1 MSDFARSFQ
10 RLRADHGKSTL
21 WISATSTAALAA
33 WIIWALLA
41 QVSLYEVSTDA
52 RVELDGATYP
62 IDAPFAGRVVST
74 SLHTGQRVRR
84 GDLLIEIDAMAEQLQ
99 LREVQVQAQGLEPQ
113 IAQLN
118 AQIEAERG
126 MRSEEDRAA
135 RLKAEEAESRVHEAQ
150 IPADY
155 AAKNLVRI
163 RALRAENYVS
173 THDLEKAESDAS
185 QLRAAASALEM
196 AASRIPQDQ
205 ATRNRER
212 DVRIGRLQ
220 GEIATL
226 GAQRGTLQA
235 ETVRLNYEMERR
247 RIRAPVDGLV
257 GEAVDLRVGA
267 VVGNGDRLGSIVPA
281 GRLLVVA
288 HYSAQAAFGRIR
300 AGQPA
305 TLRLD
310 GFPWAEFGTV
320 SATVADVGREVRDGK
335 VRVEL
340 ALLTRSSFRGS
351 LEHGMPGTL
360 EVAVERLSP
369 LNLTLRATGQWLTR
383 PL

>member
-10 RLRADHGKSTL
+10 RLRAEHGNSTL
-21 WISATSTAALAA
+21 WISATSAGALAA
-33 WIIWALLA
+33 WIMWALLA
-41 QVSLYEVSTDA
+41 QVSIYEVSADA

-62 IDAPFAGRVVST
+62 IDAPVAGRVVAT
-74 SLHTGQRVRR
+74 SLHAGQRVRR
-84 GDLLIEIDAMAEQLQ
+84 GDLLIEIDAMAEQLH
-99 LREVQVQAQGLEPQ
+99 LREVEVQARGLEPQ

-135 RLKAEEAESRVHEAQ
+135 RLKIEEAESRVHEAQ

-155 AAKNLVRI
+155 AAKNLVRV

-212 DVRIGRLQ
+212 DIRIGRLQ

-226 GAQRGTLQA
+226 EAQRGTLEA
-235 ETVRLNYEMERR
+235 ETVRLNYEIERR

-257 GEAVDLRVGA
+257 GEAINLRVGA

-288 HYSAQAAFGRIR
+288 HYPAQAAFGRIR

-340 ALLTRSSFRGS
+340 ALLARSNFRGS

-369 LNLTLRATGQWLTR
+369 LNLTLRTAGQWLTR

>member
-10 RLRADHGKSTL
+10 RLRADHGRSTL
-21 WISATSTAALAA
+21 WISATAALVLAA
-33 WIIWALLA
+33 WILWALCA
-41 QVSLYEVSTDA
+41 QISLYEVSTDA

-62 IDAPFAGRVVST
+62 IDAPFAGRIVAT
-74 SLHTGQRVRR
+74 SLHSGQRVRR
-84 GDLLIEIDAMAEQLQ
+84 GELLIEIDSMAEQLQ

-113 IAQLN
+113 VAQLN
-118 AQIEAERG
+118 AQIDAERS
-126 MRSEEDRAA
+126 MRSEEDRAV

-155 AAKNLVRI
+155 AAKDLVRI
-163 RALRAENYVS
+163 RALRAENFAS
-173 THDLEKAESDAS
+173 AHDLEKAESDAS
-185 QLRAAASALEM
+185 QLRAAASAIEM

-205 ATRNRER
+205 AARNRER

-226 GAQRGTLQA
+226 EAQRATLQA
-235 ETVRLNYEMERR
+235 ETTRLNYEIERR
-247 RIRAPVDGLV
+247 RIRAPVDGLI
-257 GEAVDLRVGA
+257 GEAVNLRVGA
-267 VVGNGDRLGSIVPA
+267 VVGDGDRLGSIVPA

-288 HYSAQAAFGRIR
+288 HYPAQAAFGRIR
-300 AGQPA
+300 AGQSA

-340 ALLTRSSFRGS
+340 ALLPRSSFRGS

-369 LNLTLRATGQWLTR
+369 LNLTLRTAGQWLTR
-383 PL
+383 PQ

>member
-1 MSDFARSFQ
+1 MPDFARSFH
-10 RLRADHGKSTL
+10 RLRADHGNSTL
-21 WISATSTAALAA
+21 WISATSAAALAA
-33 WIIWALLA
+33 WIFWASFA
-41 QVSLYEVSTDA
+41 QVSLYEVSADA

-62 IDAPFAGRVVST
+62 IDSPFAGRIVAA
-74 SLHTGQRVRR
+74 SLHTGQQVRR

-118 AQIEAERG
+118 VQIEAERS

-135 RLKAEEAESRVHEAQ
+135 RLKAQEAESRVHEAQ

-155 AAKNLVRI
+155 AAKNLPRI
-163 RALRAENYVS
+163 RALHAQNYVS
-173 THDLEKAESDAS
+173 AHELEKAESDAS
-185 QLRAAASALEM
+185 QLRAAASALEV

-205 ATRNRER
+205 AARNRER

-226 GAQRGTLQA
+226 EAQRDTLQA
-235 ETVRLNYEMERR
+235 ESARLNYEIERR
-247 RIRAPVDGLV
+247 RIRAPVDGLI
-257 GEAVDLRVGA
+257 GEAVNLRVGA
-267 VVGNGDRLGSIVPA
+267 VVADGSRLGAIVPA

-288 HYSAQAAFGRIR
+288 HYPAQAAFGRIR

-340 ALLTRSSFRGS
+340 ALLPRSSFRGS

-369 LNLTLRATGQWLTR
+369 LNLTLRTAGQWLTR

>member
-1 MSDFARSFQ
+1 MPDFARSFQ

-21 WISATSTAALAA
+21 WISATSGAALAA
-33 WIIWALLA
+33 WIFWALFA
-41 QVSLYEVSTDA
+41 QVSLYEVSGDA

-62 IDAPFAGRVVST
+62 IDSPFAGRIVAT
-74 SLHTGQRVRR
+74 SLHPGQQVRR

-113 IAQLN
+113 IAQLHV
-118 AQIEAERG
+118 QIEAERS

-135 RLKAEEAESRVHEAQ
+135 RLKAQEAESRVHEAQ

-155 AAKNLVRI
+155 AAKNLPRI
-163 RALRAENYVS
+163 RALHAQNYVS
-173 THDLEKAESDAS
+173 AHELEKAESDAS

-205 ATRNRER
+205 AARNRER

-226 GAQRGTLQA
+226 EAQRDTLQA
-235 ETVRLNYEMERR
+235 ETARLNYEIERR
-247 RIRAPVDGLV
+247 RIRAPVDGLI
-257 GEAVDLRVGA
+257 GEAVNLRVGA
-267 VVGNGDRLGSIVPA
+267 VVADGSRLGAIVPA

-288 HYSAQAAFGRIR
+288 HYPAQAAFGRIR

-340 ALLTRSSFRGS
+340 ALLPRSSFRGS

-369 LNLTLRATGQWLTR
+369 LNLTLRTAGQWLTR

>member
-1 MSDFARSFQ
+1 MPDFARSFQ
-10 RLRADHGKSTL
+10 RLRADHGTSTL
-21 WISATSTAALAA
+21 WISAASGAVLAA
-33 WIIWALLA
+33 WIFWALFA

-62 IDAPFAGRVVST
+62 IDSPFAGRIVAT
-74 SLHTGQRVRR
+74 SLHTGKHVRR
-84 GDLLIEIDAMAEQLQ
+84 GDLLIEIDARAQELQ
-99 LREVQVQAQGLEPQ
+99 LHEVQVQAQGLEPQ
-113 IAQLN
+113 ITQLN
-118 AQIEAERG
+118 AQIEGERS
-126 MRSEEDRAA
+126 MRNEEDRAV
-135 RLKAEEAESRVHEAQ
+135 RLRTQEAESRLHEAQ

-155 AAKNLVRI
+155 AAKNLSRI
-163 RALRAENYVS
+163 RALHAENFVS
-173 THDLEKAESDAS
+173 AHDLEKAESDAS

-196 AASRIPQDQ
+196 AANRIPQDQ
-205 ATRNRER
+205 AARNRER

-226 GAQRGTLQA
+226 EAQRDTLQA
-235 ETVRLNYEMERR
+235 ETARLSYEIERR
-247 RIRAPVDGLV
+247 RIRAPVDGLI
-257 GEAVDLRVGA
+257 GEAVNLRVGA
-267 VVGNGDRLGSIVPA
+267 VVADGDRLGSIVPA
-281 GRLLVVA
+281 GHLLLVA
-288 HYSAQAAFGRIR
+288 HYPAQAAFGRIR

-320 SATVADVGREVRDGK
+320 SATVAEVGREVRDGK

-340 ALLTRSSFRGS
+340 ALLPRSGFRGS
-351 LEHGMPGTL
+351 LEHGMPGTI

-369 LNLTLRATGQWLTR
+369 LNLIMRTAGQWLTR

>member
-21 WISATSTAALAA
+21 WISAVSGAALAA
-33 WIIWALLA
+33 WIGWAIFA
-41 QVSLYEVSTDA
+41 QVSLYEVSTEA

-62 IDAPFAGRVVST
+62 IDAPFAGRIVAT
-74 SLHTGQRVRR
+74 SLHTGQHVRR
-84 GDLLIEIDAMAEQLQ
+84 GDLLIEIDAVAEQLQ
-99 LREVQVQAQGLEPQ
+99 LHEVQVQAQGLGPQ

-118 AQIEAERG
+118 TQIDAERSVHG
-126 MRSEEDRAA
+126 EEDRAA
-135 RLKAEEAESRVHEAQ
+135 RLRAQEAESRVHEAQ
-150 IPADY
+150 SPAEY
-155 AAKNLVRI
+155 AAKNLERI
-163 RALRAENYVS
+163 RTLRAQNYAS
-173 THDLEKAESDAS
+173 AHDLEKAESEAS
-185 QLRAAASALEM
+185 QLRAAASALEV

-205 ATRNRER
+205 AARNRER

-226 GAQRGTLQA
+226 EAQRNTLEA
-235 ETVRLNYEMERR
+235 ETARLNYEIERR
-247 RIRAPVDGLV
+247 RIRAPVDGLI
-257 GEAVDLRVGA
+257 GEAVNLRVGA
-267 VVGNGDRLGSIVPA
+267 VVAEGDRLGSIVPA

-288 HYSAQAAFGRIR
+288 HYPAQAAVGRIR
-300 AGQPA
+300 AGQAA

-320 SATVADVGREVRDGK
+320 SATVAEVGQEVRDGK

-340 ALLTRSSFRGS
+340 ALRSRSGFRGS

-360 EVAVERLSP
+360 EVTVERLSP
-369 LNLTLRATGQWLTR
+369 LNLTLRTAGQWLTR

>member
-21 WISATSTAALAA
+21 WISAVSGAALAA
-33 WIIWALLA
+33 WIVWALFA

-62 IDAPFAGRVVST
+62 IDSPFAGRIVAT
-74 SLHTGQRVRR
+74 SLHTGQHVRR
-84 GDLLIEIDAMAEQLQ
+84 GDLLIEIDAMAEELQ
-99 LREVQVQAQGLEPQ
+99 LHEVQVQAQGLEPQ
-113 IAQLN
+113 IVQLN
-118 AQIEAERG
+118 AQIEAERS
-126 MRSEEDRAA
+126 MRGEEDRAA
-135 RLKAEEAESRVHEAQ
+135 HLRAQEAESRVHEAQ

-155 AAKNLVRI
+155 AAKNLARI
-163 RALRAENYVS
+163 RALHAQNYVS
-173 THDLEKAESDAS
+173 AHDLEKAESDAN

-205 ATRNRER
+205 AARNRER

-226 GAQRGTLQA
+226 EAQRDTLQA
-235 ETVRLNYEMERR
+235 ESARLNYEIERR
-247 RIRAPVDGLV
+247 HIRAPVDGLI
-257 GEAVDLRVGA
+257 GEAISLRVGA
-267 VVGNGDRLGSIVPA
+267 VVADGDRLGSIVPA

-288 HYSAQAAFGRIR
+288 HYPAQAAFGRIR
-300 AGQPA
+300 AGQAA

-320 SATVADVGREVRDGK
+320 SASVAEVGREVRDGK

-340 ALLTRSSFRGS
+340 ALLPRSSFRGS

-369 LNLTLRATGQWLTR
+369 LNLTLRTAGQWLTR